1 MPSTH
6 NCDEKEQ
13 RSKNAFRIKQ
23 TSKKI
28 SQEHIKLESK
38 STTVIV
44 NEKLLPGDA
53 SMPLTE
59 VSNIHRKSR
68 MSLESIRLWFRL
80 FIVNDL
86 PTILFLFLWLVINIA
101 LFIGQFLNYHHSRS
115 YFYLRSLISDGLS
128 VARAAALCLNFNCL
142 LILLPV
148 CR

>member
-1 MPSTH
+1 
-6 NCDEKEQ
+6 
-13 RSKNAFRIKQ
+13 
-23 TSKKI
+23 
-28 SQEHIKLESK
+28 
-38 STTVIV
+38 
-44 NEKLLPGDA
+44 
-53 SMPLTE
+53 
-59 VSNIHRKSR
+59 

-86 PTILFLFLWLVINIA
+86 PTLLFLFLWLVINIA
-101 LFIGQFLNYHHSRS
+101 LFIGQFLYYHHSRS